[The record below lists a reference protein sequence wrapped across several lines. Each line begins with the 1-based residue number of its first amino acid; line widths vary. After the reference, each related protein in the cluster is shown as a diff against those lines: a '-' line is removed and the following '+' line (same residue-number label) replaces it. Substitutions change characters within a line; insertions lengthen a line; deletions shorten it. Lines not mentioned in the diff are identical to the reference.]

1 MPSRTSRPLSTASIG
16 GRRVIASLLCVL
28 ALVVN
33 LLGSVAY
40 AESVRGAAL
49 GGFGFLDTSI
59 CHSNP
64 DSAADSSAGPSLK
77 CPLCQVAAAAFHAPG
92 KAPVVIVLGLSVSTP
107 VLTAM
112 ADAPNPPHPLAARP
126 DPRGPPSLV

>member
-16 GRRVIASLLCVL
+16 GRRVVASLLCVL

-40 AESVRGAAL
+40 AESIRGAVS
-49 GGFGFLDTSI
+49 GGLGFLDASI
-59 CHSNP
+59 CHSSSESP
-64 DSAADSSAGPSLK
+64 AEPSAEPGLK
-77 CPLCQVAAAAFHAPG
+77 CPLCQVAAAAFHAPA
-92 KAPVVIVLGLSVSTP
+92 KVPVVIVLGLSVSTP